1 MFNYNINKKG
11 KIDSDALLVSF
22 YVFFILVISIVVSI
36 HCYNNYIIKPSQK
49 SIIAVYN
56 NIIIQFRKDSYLASK
71 VEIASGTLTFFDN
84 SLNILSKY
92 ELDGNRIVR
101 LDKTN
106 KKTTIFEDI
115 ESYSFNTNKDLPN
128 LVTVRIYPADKK
140 EIPFFTSFALR
151 GCCNGK

>member
-36 HCYNNYIIKPSQK
+36 HCYNNYIIKSSQK